1 LHFTNHNTTMTSTN
15 SASAAL
21 SDAPGALVIARPP
34 PRCALTLF
42 AAEELKDMAFE
53 CTLMDDPVVAADGHT
68 YNRVDIENWLKEHD
82 TSPLTHEPLESKAL
96 FPNMAIRRLINAWRE
111 EHGFPAL
118 VLHKPPAAAA
128 AAAAAGPEA
137 HPLIQKPIA
146 TCATHPREQL
156 RVFCCD
162 CDHAVCLL
170 CAVDSKKCKAHT
182 TEAFDTLLDE
192 LKADWQG
199 WAGAQQECNRSA
211 QQLCA
216 AIQAD
221 GDAKK
226 QAIDTQVAELQQQVR
241 SAAAAR
247 SAALGAVVEKWQER
261 EERVAGAAAS
271 SEVGRKGSPA
281 AAVVSCAIRRAKAPV
296 PPASAAEFVAAA
308 APDAA
313 VGRVTTTPA
322 ALDPDDEAAR
332 AAAEAARR
340 RTVQVNRTVSY
351 SAGGTWGF
359 GCGGCDALT
368 ISVSAPV
375 AVSGVSLCPWQS
387 GSTSGDVDIY
397 VIEGSSTSGRVLAHR
412 LLRDVQLNTGGIV
425 PLMLEQ
431 PVQLAAAADYTL
443 VLRMQGGM
451 AHQHC
456 PNASTSISSTTSAG
470 APFTVTV
477 KNATINGPSPNLNS
491 DNGTSSG
498 YGQIPSIFFS
508 C

>member
-1 LHFTNHNTTMTSTN
+1 M
-15 SASAAL
+15 
-21 SDAPGALVIARPP
+21 
-34 PRCALTLF
+34 LF
-42 AAEELKDMAFE
+42 VADELKDMAFE

-68 YNRVDIENWLKEHD
+68 YNRVEIEKWLKEHD

-96 FPNMAIRRLINAWRE
+96 FPNMAIRRQINAWRE

-128 AAAAAGPEA
+128 AAGPEA
-137 HPLIQKPIA
+137 HPLIQKPIT

-162 CDHAVCLL
+162 CEHAVCLL

-182 TEAFDTLLDE
+182 TEAFDSLLDE

-199 WAGAQQECNRSA
+199 WAVAQQECNRSA

-226 QAIDTQVAELQQQVR
+226 QAIDIQVTELQQQVR

-313 VGRVTTTPA
+313 VGRVTATPA

-340 RTVQVNRTVSY
+340 RTVQVIRAVSY
-351 SAGGTWGF
+351 GSGYGF
-359 GCGGCDALT
+359 GGACDALT
-368 ISVSAPV
+368 ISVSTPV
-375 AVSGVSLCPWQS
+375 AVSGVSLCPWLN

-397 VIEGSSTSGRVLAHR
+397 VIEGPSTNGRVLAHR
-412 LLRDVQLNTGGIV
+412 LLRDAQLNTGGGIV

-443 VLRMQGGM
+443 VLRMKGVM
-451 AHQHC
+451 QHLRC
-456 PNASTSISSTTSAG
+456 QNLTTTSIGSTTSAG
-470 APFTVTV
+470 VPFTVTL
-477 KNATINGPSPNLNS
+477 KNATMNGPSPNLNS
-491 DNGTSSG
+491 NNGTSTSD
-498 YGQIPSIFFS
+498 GQIPSIFFS

>member
-1 LHFTNHNTTMTSTN
+1 
-15 SASAAL
+15 
-21 SDAPGALVIARPP
+21 
-34 PRCALTLF
+34 
-42 AAEELKDMAFE
+42 MAFE

-68 YNRVDIENWLKEHD
+68 YNRVDIEKWLKEHD
-82 TSPLTHEPLESKAL
+82 TSPLTHETLEHKL
-96 FPNMAIRRLINAWRE
+96 LIPNMAIRRLINAWRE

-118 VLHKPPAAAA
+118 VLHKPPSATA

-162 CDHAVCLL
+162 CDYAVCVL
-170 CAVDSKKCKAHT
+170 CAVDSKKCKAHA

-199 WAGAQQECNRSA
+199 WAFAQQECNRSA

-313 VGRVTTTPA
+313 VGRVTATPA
-322 ALDPDDEAAR
+322 AWDPDDEAAR
-332 AAAEAARR
+332 AAAEAAKI
-340 RTVQVNRTVSY
+340 RTVQVNRAVSY
-351 SAGGTWGF
+351 YDGWAFDG
-359 GCGGCDALT
+359 GGCDALT

-375 AVSGVSLCPWQS
+375 AVSGVSLCPWSS
-387 GSTSGDVDIY
+387 GSTSSDVDIY
-397 VIEGSSTSGRVLAHR
+397 VIEGPSTNGRVLAHR
-412 LLRDVQLNTGGIV
+412 LLRGVQLNTGGIV

-443 VLRMQGGM
+443 VLRMEGEIS
-451 AHQHC
+451 HQYC
-456 PNASTSISSTTSAG
+456 QRSSTSISSTTSAG
-470 APFTVTV
+470 VSFTVTV
-477 KNATINGPSPNLNS
+477 KHATIDGPSPNLNS
-491 DNGTSSG
+491 DNSTDSG
-498 YGQIPSIFFS
+498 QGQIPSIFFS